1 MEIPWSSRWITP
13 DSEFDLRETSS
24 LVRSE
29 SESGSEKDDDDN
41 AIDDREDTRS
51 RRDKSFLLI
60 AIVLS
65 SRVSSDSEGEEK
77 GERGG
82 IAVYQRASSWRRGS
96 TKLFILPSRWLSTM
110 DGFYWLTYPRGKF

>member
-1 MEIPWSSRWITP
+1 MRNLEIPWSSRWITP

-29 SESGSEKDDDDN
+29 SESGSEKDDDD

-60 AIVLS
+60 AIVFVQGEFGFGRERRKVKDEVLPFT
-65 SRVSSDSEGEEK
+65 REPLVGEE
-77 GERGG
+77 GLR
-82 IAVYQRASSWRRGS
+82 SSSFCHLAG
-96 TKLFILPSRWLSTM
+96 
-110 DGFYWLTYPRGKF
+110 YPRWMVFIG